1 MLAETLDDWEEA
13 VRKEVERQAFIDAS
27 LGPREFHRN
36 WNTKQDQKRDRQ
48 GKWRRGGAE
57 LKVDRDHDAMD
68 VNVVYLPEVKD
79 KEERE
84 KQCIEGCCFTCNK
97 QGHVKRNCPSAK
109 QDESPRRSCPVSS
122 AQAVQTN
129 GDRGSE
135 VKRDAE
141 GPAPKDVEDLM
152 TKLRGM
158 SVDEKEEVI
167 DALVTQEN
175 F

>member
-1 MLAETLDDWEEA
+1 
-13 VRKEVERQAFIDAS
+13 
-27 LGPREFHRN
+27 
-36 WNTKQDQKRDRQ
+36 
-48 GKWRRGGAE
+48 
-57 LKVDRDHDAMD
+57 MD
-68 VNVVYLPEVKD
+68 VDVVYLPEVKD

-135 VKRDAE
+135 VKSDAE